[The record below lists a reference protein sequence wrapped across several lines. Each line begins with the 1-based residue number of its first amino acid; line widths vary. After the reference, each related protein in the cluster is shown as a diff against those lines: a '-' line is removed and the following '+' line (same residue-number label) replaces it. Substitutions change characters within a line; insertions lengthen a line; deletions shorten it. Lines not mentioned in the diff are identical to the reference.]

1 MSNTFFKLQYEDKE
15 ELVDYFKDCDIIIYN
30 ITEDKEIVDEAVWA
44 VSHLNS
50 ELDSFETQKMF
61 VLISTCLT
69 WASTKPMDPVS
80 NIKFILCYYLCFILF
95 FIPKS

>member
-1 MSNTFFKLQYEDKE
+1 MINTIFFKFQYEYKE
-15 ELVDYFKDCDIIIYN
+15 ELVDCFKDCDIIIYN

-50 ELDSFETQKMF
+50 ELGTFETQKMF

-69 WASTKPMDPVS
+69 WASTKPLDPVS
-80 NIKFILCYYLCFILF
+80 NIKLF
-95 FIPKS
+95 FGVIYDVVCI